1 MPKTRPRQSYSPP
14 ANEASTSQ
22 SKHTSVTATLD
33 KLSSRKESSGG
44 ARNQRRRHRLLRHR
58 QLRIPANPTTPAFVE
73 QPISLRVSVRSQ
85 RPLICAI
92 SSTVA
97 YDSRS
102 RRSCSAAGMFAGDA
116 PVTQSKIQ
124 HHDVVQRVEGSP

>member
-1 MPKTRPRQSYSPP
+1 LPIPHKESRNGVLNRENLPVPFCRSPP
-14 ANEASTSQ
+14 EFMSPSST
-22 SKHTSVTATLD
+22 
-33 KLSSRKESSGG
+33 
-44 ARNQRRRHRLLRHR
+44 
-58 QLRIPANPTTPAFVE
+58 PTTPAFVE

-116 PVTQSKIQ
+116 PVTHSKIQ
-124 HHDVVQRVEGSP
+124 HHYVVQRVEGSP